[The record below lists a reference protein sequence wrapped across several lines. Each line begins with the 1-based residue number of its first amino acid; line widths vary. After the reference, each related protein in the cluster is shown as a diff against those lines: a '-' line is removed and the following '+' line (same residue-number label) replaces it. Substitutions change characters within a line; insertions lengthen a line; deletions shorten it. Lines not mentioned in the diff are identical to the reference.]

1 MPTGSRNRWAQS
13 GVSPSNAAPPLAL
26 RRVLLIVNPG
36 ARRAARVSKRV
47 VEEMERAGVQCETA
61 FTSAPAHA
69 TDLARQRSAGFDAV
83 FTLGGD
89 GTAMEV
95 ITALAGNGPP
105 VGILPGGTGNI
116 LVRSLGIPLNV
127 RHAVRALVHGRE
139 TRLDLGRL
147 GDGRHFAIGVGIGI
161 DEAMIAG
168 ASRAMKKRTGV
179 LAYVWSALTAG
190 WRLEQFHVKLTVDGT
205 VHEMRASQVMIVN
218 LGTVVSGL
226 ITFGPGIGYDDGLLN
241 ACVYS
246 PKNIFAAVRIFS
258 GMLRGTVGTDPH
270 AFVVAGKHF
279 RIETDP
285 PRRAQADGELLG
297 MTPIEVTVEPGAA
310 RLLVPVV
317 HA

>member
-1 MPTGSRNRWAQS
+1 MSQS
-13 GVSPSNAAPPLAL
+13 SAPLAL

-36 ARRAARVSKRV
+36 ARRAARVSKHV
-47 VEEMERAGVQCETA
+47 VEEFANAGVDCDAT
-61 FTSAPAHA
+61 FTTAPAHA
-69 TDLARQRSAGFDAV
+69 TDLARQRGRDYDAV

-95 ITALAGNGPP
+95 ITALAGDGPP

-116 LVRSLGIPLNV
+116 LVRSLGIPLRV
-127 RHAVRALVHGRE
+127 DAAVSALLHGRE

-147 GDGRHFAIGVGIGI
+147 GDGRHFAIGLGVGI

-179 LAYVWSALTAG
+179 LAYVWSALQAG

-205 VHEMRASQVMIVN
+205 VHEMRASSVIIAN
-218 LGTVVSGL
+218 LGSVVSGL
-226 ITFGPGIGYDDGLLN
+226 ITFGPGIGHDDGLLN

-246 PKNIFAAVRIFS
+246 PKSIFGAVRIFS
-258 GMLRGTVGTDPH
+258 GMLRGNVHDDPH
-270 AFVVAGKHF
+270 AFIIAGRHF
-279 RIETDP
+279 RVETDP

-297 MTPIEVTVEPGAA
+297 MTPVEVTVEPGAA
-310 RLLVPVV
+310 RLLVPRS
-317 HA
+317 HE

>member
-1 MPTGSRNRWAQS
+1 
-13 GVSPSNAAPPLAL
+13 VH
-26 RRVLLIVNPG
+26 
-36 ARRAARVSKRV
+36 
-47 VEEMERAGVQCETA
+47 CDTA
-61 FTSAPAHA
+61 FTTAPAHA
-69 TDLARQRSAGFDAV
+69 TELARQRGADVDAV

-95 ITALAGNGPP
+95 ITALAGGGPP

-116 LVRSLGIPLNV
+116 LVRSLGIPLRV
-127 RHAVRALVHGRE
+127 DDAVSALLRGRE

-147 GDGRHFAIGVGIGI
+147 GDGRHFAIGLGIGI

-179 LAYVWSALTAG
+179 LAYVWSALNAG

-218 LGTVVSGL
+218 LGSVVGGL
-226 ITFGPGIGYDDGLLN
+226 ITFGPGIGYADGMLN

-246 PKNIFAAVRIFS
+246 PRNIIAAVRIFS

-270 AFVVAGKHF
+270 AFVAAGRHF

-297 MTPIEVTVEPGAA
+297 MTPVEVTVEPGAA
-310 RLLVPVV
+310 RLLVPSI

>member
-1 MPTGSRNRWAQS
+1 
-13 GVSPSNAAPPLAL
+13 VSPSNAPPAL

-36 ARRAARVSKRV
+36 ARRAARISKHV
-47 VEEMERAGVQCETA
+47 VEEFQLAGVHCDTA
-61 FTSAPAHA
+61 FTTAPAHA
-69 TDLARQRSAGFDAV
+69 TELARQRGPEYDAV

-95 ITALAGNGPP
+95 ITALAGSGPP

-116 LVRSLGIPLNV
+116 LVRSLRIPLRVND
-127 RHAVRALVHGRE
+127 AVKTLLHGRE

-147 GDGRHFAIGVGIGI
+147 GDGRHFAIGLGIGI

-179 LAYVWSALTAG
+179 LAYVWSALHAG
-190 WRLEQFHVKLTVDGT
+190 WRLEQFHVKLTVDGK
-205 VHEMRASQVMIVN
+205 VHEMRASSVIVAN
-218 LGTVVSGL
+218 LGSVVGGL
-226 ITFGPGIGYDDGLLN
+226 ITFGPGIGHDDGLLN

-246 PKNIFAAVRIFS
+246 PRSVFGAVRIFS
-258 GMLRGTVGTDPH
+258 GMLRGNVEADPH
-270 AFVVAGKHF
+270 AFIVAGRHF

-297 MTPIEVTVEPGAA
+297 MTPIEVTVEPAAA
-310 RLLVPVV
+310 RLLVPQR